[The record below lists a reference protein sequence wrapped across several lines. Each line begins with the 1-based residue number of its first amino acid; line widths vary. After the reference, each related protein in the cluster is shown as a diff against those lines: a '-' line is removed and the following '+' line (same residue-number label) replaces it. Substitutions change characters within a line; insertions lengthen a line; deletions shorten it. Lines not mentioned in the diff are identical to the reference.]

1 MLSVHQW
8 QTETVRLAA
17 ITVAAAAALTLVAAT
32 VVVDHRQFVHDIHL
46 LPFFKLKF
54 VYISKKKNRLRK
66 RVEENLGGFFFGRE
80 LDH

>member
-46 LPFFKLKF
+46 LSF
-54 VYISKKKNRLRK
+54 SN
-66 RVEENLGGFFFGRE
+66 
-80 LDH
+80 